1 MSGYF
6 ARSLA
11 AQIRGGRTLFVLAV
25 AGVAL
30 GVAAVLSIQ
39 ILNQSALAAFGA
51 GVRAVSG
58 DARLAVVGRGPTLAD
73 SLLPLVLTDPDV
85 RAALPLY
92 RVDVALEGSGGSL
105 EVIGTDLFAPGRV
118 PWDLGRGE
126 LADVLARPGWVAVA
140 PQLAADMGW
149 RRGDRVAVSSGARR
163 VTLEIGALV
172 DFQKRAPLAS
182 RRLAVMDIAQAQALL
197 GSPGRL
203 SEIDVVPAEG
213 ADLAALS
220 GRLEARLGPG
230 VRTATPE

>member
-126 LADVLARPGWVAVA
+126 LADVLARPGWVAVT

-149 RRGDRVAVSSGARR
+149 RRGGRRSHRSISSPSQNLDLPCKRPVVRVADISVANGVVAN
-163 VTLEIGALV
+163 VLPLGLV
-172 DFQKRAPLAS
+172 VVFAP
-182 RRLAVMDIAQAQALL
+182 
-197 GSPGRL
+197 
-203 SEIDVVPAEG
+203 
-213 ADLAALS
+213 
-220 GRLEARLGPG
+220 
-230 VRTATPE
+230 